1 MIRNQFKNIRSHPKF
16 SRKIRARTNDYQ
28 WVCLSWPLCGKRSMN
43 DIISIKILSWTRCMN
58 ETSKKKNQI
67 EFVRW
72 HTSNLDD
79 DDDKEINTIPY
90 YYHNAAIVICFQ
102 CMCTTI
108 REWLQCVAGKMVL
121 GRKIF
126 ELQKIK
132 ARKIVILIVATQI
145 KFIQFTKLMEF
156 NKYVGS

>member
-16 SRKIRARTNDYQ
+16 SQKLEHEQMIINGFAYHDLCVASARWMTSFQ
-28 WVCLSWPLCGKRSMN
+28 LKSCLEPDVWMKQV
-43 DIISIKILSWTRCMN
+43 
-58 ETSKKKNQI
+58 KKKNQI

-72 HTSNLDD
+72 HTSYLDD

-90 YYHNAAIVICFQ
+90 YYHNAAIVIWIQ

-126 ELQKIK
+126 ELQIIKYKNTK
-132 ARKIVILIVATQI
+132 ARKIVNLTVATQI
-145 KFIQFTKLMEF
+145 NLF
-156 NKYVGS
+156 NLLS